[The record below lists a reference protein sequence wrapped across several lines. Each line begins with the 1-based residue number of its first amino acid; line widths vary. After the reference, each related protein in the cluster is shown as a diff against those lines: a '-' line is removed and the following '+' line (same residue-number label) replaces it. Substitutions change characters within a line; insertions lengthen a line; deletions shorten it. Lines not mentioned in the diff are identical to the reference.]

1 MNTPLDSTH
10 QAMMA
15 GPDTRRPPYRIAVV
29 SGGTSDPS
37 STRMLA
43 DRIG

>member
-1 MNTPLDSTH
+1 MKLV
-10 QAMMA
+10 
-15 GPDTRRPPYRIAVV
+15 VV

-43 DRIG
+43 DRITARVLERATGRGSRWPPR